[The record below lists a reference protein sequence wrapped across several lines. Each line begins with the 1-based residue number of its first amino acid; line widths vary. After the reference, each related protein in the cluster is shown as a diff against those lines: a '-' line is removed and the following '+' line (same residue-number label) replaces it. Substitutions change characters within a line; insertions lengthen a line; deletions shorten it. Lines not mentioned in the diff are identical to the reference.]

1 MWYKMVIK
9 IYRKILISMLLF
21 WIAVLMQMS
30 IKQGNMRMKRRDVA
44 AALMA
49 VLMAGSIF
57 AGCGSSN
64 KNVNQDVNQNIES
77 TQDTQ
82 LTTKAVA
89 DNETKA
95 ADAKNEKESEST
107 TQEAD
112 TEADENSAD
121 TGSETPE
128 SENGNSM
135 QEAGNQNDTA
145 SEENAW
151 DGGNS
156 EDSDQGAGTGQESVE
171 NNNQNSNQNNNG
183 NNAPGESQ
191 APASGGNVNIKDDN
205 SLLANAKV
213 NTVTYSAYASEVL
226 RIVNIERDKVGAAHL
241 VLDGALC
248 DAANMRAIEMD
259 YSGNFSHT
267 RPNGSDC
274 FTVFSFCNIS
284 FNTCGENIA
293 AGYVTPADV
302 VDGWM
307 HSEGH
312 KANILKASYT
322 KMGLGYS
329 TGGGGEYGRYWAQE
343 FAG

>member
-1 MWYKMVIK
+1 
-9 IYRKILISMLLF
+9 
-21 WIAVLMQMS
+21 
-30 IKQGNMRMKRRDVA
+30 MRMKRRDFA
-44 AALMA
+44 AILMA

-64 KNVNQDVNQNIES
+64 KNVNQYVNQNIES
-77 TQDTQ
+77 THDAQ
-82 LTTKAVA
+82 LTTKADA

-107 TQEAD
+107 TQETD

-171 NNNQNSNQNNNG
+171 NNNQNSNQDNNE
-183 NNAPGESQ
+183 NNTPEEPQ

-226 RIVNIERDKVGAAHL
+226 RLVNIERDKVGAAHL

-284 FNTCGENIA
+284 FYTCGENIA

-312 KANILKASYT
+312 KANILNASYT

-329 TGGGGEYGRYWAQE
+329 IGGGGEYGHYWAQE

>member
-1 MWYKMVIK
+1 
-9 IYRKILISMLLF
+9 
-21 WIAVLMQMS
+21 
-30 IKQGNMRMKRRDVA
+30 MRMKRRDFA
-44 AALMA
+44 AILMA

-77 TQDTQ
+77 THDAQ

-95 ADAKNEKESEST
+95 ADAKNAKESEST

-145 SEENAW
+145 SEE
-151 DGGNS
+151 
-156 EDSDQGAGTGQESVE
+156 
-171 NNNQNSNQNNNG
+171 
-183 NNAPGESQ
+183 PQ

-226 RIVNIERDKVGAAHL
+226 RLVNIERDKVGAAHL
-241 VLDGALC
+241 VLDEALC
-248 DAANMRAIEMD
+248 NAANMRAIEMD

-284 FNTCGENIA
+284 FYTCGENIA

-312 KANILKASYT
+312 KANILNASYT

>member
-1 MWYKMVIK
+1 MN
-9 IYRKILISMLLF
+9 R
-21 WIAVLMQMS
+21 
-30 IKQGNMRMKRRDVA
+30 
-44 AALMA
+44 
-49 VLMAGSIF
+49 
-57 AGCGSSN
+57 
-64 KNVNQDVNQNIES
+64 DVNQNIES
-77 TQDTQ
+77 THDAQ

-107 TQEAD
+107 TQETD

-171 NNNQNSNQNNNG
+171 NNNQNSNQDNNE
-183 NNAPGESQ
+183 NNTPEEPQ

-205 SLLANAKV
+205 SLLASAKV

-226 RIVNIERDKVGAAHL
+226 RLVNIERDKVGAAHL

-267 RPNGSDC
+267 RPDERDC
-274 FTVFSFCNIS
+274 FTVFSFCKIS
-284 FNTCGENIA
+284 FYTCGENIA
-293 AGYVTPADV
+293 AGYPTPAAV

-307 HSEGH
+307 NSTGH
-312 KANILKASYT
+312 KANILNTAFT

-329 TGGGGEYGRYWAQE
+329 TGGGGEYRHYWAQE